1 MTYTPIVPE
10 QGILD
15 TTAAVLLENIIA
27 ITDDGSILSNPNPY
41 GVEVWDVLDDILV
54 EMPPL
59 KDGAVLEKD
68 QDAFDLIGDGWRIVE
83 LLHTDRNGEFLIA
96 AAYANASLHVWA
108 EGGVYMVVKIPRKKG
123 KKDPITEY
131 YLLELVGEDD

>member
-83 LLHTDRNGEFLIA
+83 LLHTDRNGSFSSPLRTQTPPSMCGRRA
-96 AAYANASLHVWA
+96 ASTW
-108 EGGVYMVVKIPRKKG
+108 
-123 KKDPITEY
+123 
-131 YLLELVGEDD
+131 